1 MDKEVIFSA
10 PSFGPDLFLVFSS
23 FLLLFFFFLF
33 FLFFLFPFLLL
44 VFSAP

>member
-23 FLLLFFFFLF
+23 FLLLSLF
-33 FLFFLFPFLLL
+33 SLF
-44 VFSAP
+44 

>member
-33 FLFFLFPFLLL
+33 FLFPFLLL